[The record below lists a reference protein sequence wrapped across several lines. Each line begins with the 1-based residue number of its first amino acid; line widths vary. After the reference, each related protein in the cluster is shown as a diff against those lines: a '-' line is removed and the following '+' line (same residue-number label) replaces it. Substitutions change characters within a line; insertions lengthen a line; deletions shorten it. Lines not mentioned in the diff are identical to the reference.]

1 MSTERSWLV
10 RTPADLGRTI
20 AGIRGERGLTQ
31 AELSELLAIDRSY
44 LAGLESG
51 RGATLALERAL
62 LALRR
67 LGAQVTVTIT
77 IEKSDG

>member
-1 MSTERSWLV
+1 MPTERSWLV
-10 RTPADLGRTI
+10 RTPDDLGRTI
-20 AGIRGERGLTQ
+20 AGVRGERGLTQ
-31 AELSELLAIDRSY
+31 AELAESLAIDRSY

-51 RGATLALERAL
+51 RGSTLALERAL

-77 IEKSDG
+77 IEESDG